1 MRITFLVK
9 LDYQKS
15 TVTLS
20 VDIKYSMR
28 DVIFDQLLYFSRELV
43 TSIK

>member
-15 TVTLS
+15 TVMLS

-43 TSIK
+43 TSVK